1 MDLENYKKI
10 LKFRKHTVAFAG
22 LSLFF
27 LGALLALVL
36 KAPFDLGKLILGMVI
51 ALSAVLASQYSN
63 EYYDQEV
70 DKCELSSTFSGGSG
84 ILINHPELGEYFK
97 KIALGLILI
106 SLFLTV
112 IFILIYQASLLLFVI
127 AVGGNLL
134 GWIYTAPPVRLAYRG
149 WGEVAFGVGD
159 GFLIPA
165 FGFVVFMNSLDVIFL
180 IFVVPIILYIFA
192 TSVNKEI
199 PDMEADEIGCKNT
212 MIVRR
217 GRKFGF
223 KVVALVFSL
232 GTLSFLALYVSQ
244 MFPRNINYGLI
255 TLLSLVTL
263 SFGILGVIKG
273 SDIREK
279 SLKYV
284 NYNMM
289 ATKFIIIAINLYFI
303 YILLS

>member
-1 MDLENYKKI
+1 
-10 LKFRKHTVAFAG
+10 
-22 LSLFF
+22 
-27 LGALLALVL
+27 
-36 KAPFDLGKLILGMVI
+36 
-51 ALSAVLASQYSN
+51 
-63 EYYDQEV
+63 
-70 DKCELSSTFSGGSG
+70 
-84 ILINHPELGEYFK
+84 
-97 KIALGLILI
+97 
-106 SLFLTV
+106 V
-112 IFILIYQASLLLFVI
+112 IFILIYQASILLFLI

-165 FGFVVFMNSLDVIFL
+165 FGFVIFMNGLESLFF

-199 PDMEADEIGCKNT
+199 PDMEADKMGCKNT

-217 GRKFGF
+217 GRRFGF

-232 GTLSFLALYVSQ
+232 GTLSFLILYLGQ
-244 MFPRNINYGLI
+244 IFPRIINFGLI

-263 SFGILGVIKG
+263 SFGIWGVIKG
-273 SDIREK
+273 SNMREK
-279 SLKYV
+279 SIKYV

-289 ATKFIIIAINLYFI
+289 ATKFIIIAINLYFL
-303 YILLS
+303 YILIS